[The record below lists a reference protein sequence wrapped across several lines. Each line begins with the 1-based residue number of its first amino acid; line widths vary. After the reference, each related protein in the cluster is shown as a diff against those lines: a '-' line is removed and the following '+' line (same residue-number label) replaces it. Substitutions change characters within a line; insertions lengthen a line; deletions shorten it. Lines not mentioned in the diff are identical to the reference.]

1 MKLMLVDCSVS
12 GVSGDMLLA
21 ALLDAGADEEVVKHA
36 IESIPKFLDGCK
48 KITFRSEEVYVDE
61 LRARGVKVEV
71 EDAAIS
77 RPAIILLDAVKNC
90 VFSLGMSKDAT
101 TVAINAIDL
110 LARAEANVHGEP
122 LESVHLHEL
131 GVADTVADIVG
142 VAAALDSLGLSREK
156 IVTTRVAVGGGVL
169 RSSHGV
175 FPIPA
180 PVTLELLRTSG
191 IPFSGGPVEGEL
203 ATPTGVAL
211 LASMSNRTVQFY
223 PSMSVER
230 IGYGAGS
237 MLHGGS
243 LSVLRVLIG
252 QEQDVYGDVEE
263 ITMLET
269 NVDDVSGES
278 LAYAV
283 ERLLS
288 EGALDVSIVPAIG
301 KKGRPTSVV
310 RVLAKKGRETEFTHI
325 LMKEL
330 GTLGVRFYT
339 VRRFV
344 ATREESLVEVRVAG
358 RTFKVRVKRP
368 FLRRGEPLVLKPEFE
383 DLRMIARET
392 GMSIREVEEA
402 VKRQLS

>member
-1 MKLMLVDCSVS
+1 MLVDCSVS